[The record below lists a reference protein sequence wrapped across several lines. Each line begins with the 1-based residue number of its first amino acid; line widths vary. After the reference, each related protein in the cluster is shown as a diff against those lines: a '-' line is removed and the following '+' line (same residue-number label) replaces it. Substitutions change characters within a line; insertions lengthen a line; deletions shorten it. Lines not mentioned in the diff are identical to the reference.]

1 MDINDD
7 GECDIENY
15 YDRVNQRINNI
26 INNISIAIY
35 LLFLTPPN
43 FCSIYL
49 SISPKNSAGTD
60 PTEETERLV
69 RQFGGEVVPDLE
81 GLYGSSDDVDVNDDE
96 EDRFLFDGSSASTS
110 TSTSTVALN
119 NHIGRFL
126 VARKRDL
133 RKNSREVAVLALR
146 HELHRTEIEAAQLVA
161 QHIAEN
167 PPDALMA
174 VITPKDMGGFRD
186 RRRGP
191 DEDGG
196 GAPCPSEFLLH
207 RAKRTTT
214 AKATDETKTTTDE
227 NSSSK
232 TSSNTNDSEKEGD
245 ERKEI
250 TSHQQQQPSRHHP
263 NQQR

>member
-1 MDINDD
+1 M
-7 GECDIENY
+7 
-15 YDRVNQRINNI
+15 
-26 INNISIAIY
+26 
-35 LLFLTPPN
+35 
-43 FCSIYL
+43 
-49 SISPKNSAGTD
+49 
-60 PTEETERLV
+60 
-69 RQFGGEVVPDLE
+69 
-81 GLYGSSDDVDVNDDE
+81 
-96 EDRFLFDGSSASTS
+96 FDGSSASAS
-110 TSTSTVALN
+110 ASTVALN

-214 AKATDETKTTTDE
+214 VKGTDETKTTTTDE

-232 TSSNTNDSEKEGD
+232 TSSNTNSSSKKSSDTNDSEKKGD
-245 ERKEI
+245 ERQET
-250 TSHQQQQPSRHHP
+250 TSQQQQPSRHHP

>member
-1 MDINDD
+1 M
-7 GECDIENY
+7 
-15 YDRVNQRINNI
+15 
-26 INNISIAIY
+26 
-35 LLFLTPPN
+35 
-43 FCSIYL
+43 
-49 SISPKNSAGTD
+49 
-60 PTEETERLV
+60 
-69 RQFGGEVVPDLE
+69 
-81 GLYGSSDDVDVNDDE
+81 
-96 EDRFLFDGSSASTS
+96 FDGSSASA
-110 TSTSTVALN
+110 STVALN

-214 AKATDETKTTTDE
+214 VKGTDETKTTTTDE

-232 TSSNTNDSEKEGD
+232 TSSNTNDSEKKGD
-245 ERKEI
+245 ERQET
-250 TSHQQQQPSRHHP
+250 TSQQQQQPSRHHP

>member
-1 MDINDD
+1 
-7 GECDIENY
+7 
-15 YDRVNQRINNI
+15 
-26 INNISIAIY
+26 
-35 LLFLTPPN
+35 
-43 FCSIYL
+43 
-49 SISPKNSAGTD
+49 
-60 PTEETERLV
+60 
-69 RQFGGEVVPDLE
+69 
-81 GLYGSSDDVDVNDDE
+81 
-96 EDRFLFDGSSASTS
+96 LFDGSSTSASTN
-110 TSTSTVALN
+110 ALN

-133 RKNSREVAVLALR
+133 RKNSRDVAILALR
-146 HELHRTEIEAAQLVA
+146 HELHRTEIEAANLVA
-161 QHIAEN
+161 QHIAGN

-214 AKATDETKTTTDE
+214 STKTKATDETKTTTDE
-227 NSSSK
+227 KSSSK
-232 TSSNTNDSEKEGD
+232 TSSNTNDPEKEGD
-245 ERKEI
+245 ERKET
-250 TSHQQQQPSRHHP
+250 TSQQQQQPSRHHP

>member
-1 MDINDD
+1 M
-7 GECDIENY
+7 
-15 YDRVNQRINNI
+15 
-26 INNISIAIY
+26 S
-35 LLFLTPPN
+35 
-43 FCSIYL
+43 
-49 SISPKNSAGTD
+49 
-60 PTEETERLV
+60 
-69 RQFGGEVVPDLE
+69 
-81 GLYGSSDDVDVNDDE
+81 
-96 EDRFLFDGSSASTS
+96 DGSSASAS
-110 TSTSTVALN
+110 ASTVALN

-214 AKATDETKTTTDE
+214 VKGTDETKTTTTDE
-227 NSSSK
+227 TRQAKHHRIQTRQAKNHQIQTIQK
-232 TSSNTNDSEKEGD
+232 RRVTKDRKQHHNNNNNRHDTIRINNDKCNTIRTMRYNNKGRTIQGKKEKN
-245 ERKEI
+245 I
-250 TSHQQQQPSRHHP
+250 LP
-263 NQQR
+263 N

>member
-1 MDINDD
+1 M
-7 GECDIENY
+7 
-15 YDRVNQRINNI
+15 
-26 INNISIAIY
+26 
-35 LLFLTPPN
+35 
-43 FCSIYL
+43 
-49 SISPKNSAGTD
+49 
-60 PTEETERLV
+60 
-69 RQFGGEVVPDLE
+69 
-81 GLYGSSDDVDVNDDE
+81 
-96 EDRFLFDGSSASTS
+96 FDGSSASASAS
-110 TSTSTVALN
+110 TIALN

-214 AKATDETKTTTDE
+214 VKGTDETKTTTTDE

-232 TSSNTNDSEKEGD
+232 TSSNTNDSEKKGD
-245 ERKEI
+245 ERQET
-250 TSHQQQQPSRHHP
+250 TSQQQQQPSRHHP